1 MGWVE
6 ANAYRLAG
14 SPREV
19 YLRGPN
25 ETDDPNDYLTE
36 VQFPV
41 EKGG

>member
-1 MGWVE
+1 
-6 ANAYRLAG
+6 
-14 SPREV
+14 V

-25 ETDDPNDYLTE
+25 ETNDPGDYLTE